1 MFAFLFCFF
10 AGASTMLEMF
20 DLNASPI
27 NIDDY
32 ELESIGHCLGTANS
46 DPPATLSEAPSESR
60 GHTVPIALTTSVAPN
75 VEEGVEVMSTP
86 TDPHVGMTYDSL
98 DEAKS
103 YYNSYARYKG
113 FDTRIDTT
121 KSTKKDNGKSKCLFV
136 CHKAGVNKKV
146 KSATGGLITEKKLV
160 FQRRRDHIERMKCPA
175 RMVVKVSSN
184 DIWEIVS
191 FVQDHDHELMKKKSH

>member
-20 DLNASPI
+20 DLNVSPI

-32 ELESIGHCLGTANS
+32 EPESISHCLGIANS

-60 GHTVPIALTTSVAPN
+60 GHMVPIAPTTYVAPD

-86 TDPHVGMTYDSL
+86 TDPHVGMTFDSL
-98 DEAKS
+98 DAAKS
-103 YYNSYARYKG
+103 YYNSYAQYKG
-113 FDTRIDTT
+113 FGTRIDTT
-121 KSTKKDNGKSKCLFV
+121 KSTKKDKGKSKCLFV

-146 KSATGGLITEKKLV
+146 KSVVDGPITKKKLV

-175 RMVVKVSSN
+175 HMVVKVASN
-184 DIWEIVS
+184 GI
-191 FVQDHDHELMKKKSH
+191 